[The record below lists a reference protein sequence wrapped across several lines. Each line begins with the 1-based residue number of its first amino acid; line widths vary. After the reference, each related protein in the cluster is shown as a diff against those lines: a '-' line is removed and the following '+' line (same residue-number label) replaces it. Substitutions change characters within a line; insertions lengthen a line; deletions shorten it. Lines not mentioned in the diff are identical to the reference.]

1 MKFKEKSKSKK
12 SVSTIVLNVAASLV
26 TLIAV
31 AALAN
36 NIILFKNTV
45 NQYVAQ
51 GYSYNE
57 VIKQLIPMQLLPDVF
72 EPIAV
77 YGGIAV
83 ILFAAGII
91 NEKVSKCF
99 IMLNNAQVD
108 NEVIE
113 ESNMEDSIIVVNNI
127 ESLDQTE
134 TIEEVNGEVEEVKE
148 AVETA
153 NN

>member
-1 MKFKEKSKSKK
+1 MKFKENSKSKK

-26 TLIAV
+26 VLIAI

-77 YGGIAV
+77 YGGIAL
-83 ILFAAGII
+83 ILFAAGVI

-99 IMLNNAQVD
+99 IMLSNAQAN

-113 ESNMEDSIIVVNNI
+113 ESDIEDSIIVVNNI
-127 ESLDQTE
+127 EPLDQTE